1 MAENKFQKI
10 AAHGFIK
17 YKNKYLVTR
26 RSLTD
31 DYKPG
36 EWDLPGGTIEFGED
50 PITALK
56 REIKEET
63 NLKVKVGKVLS
74 VYSFLSNPL
83 RYQFQI
89 VYECEYRSGKVK
101 LNPEDHDAFVWA
113 TISEI
118 KKFKKIAFLDNLYRE
133 IILIKS

>member
-1 MAENKFQKI
+1 MSDKFQKI

-50 PITALK
+50 PVEALK
-56 REIKEET
+56 REAKEET
-63 NLKVKVGKVLS
+63 NIKIKVIKPLYI
-74 VYSFLSNPL
+74 YSYISNPE
-83 RYQFQI
+83 RHQMQM
-89 VYECEYRSGKVK
+89 VYECEWKNK
-101 LNPEDHDAFVWA
+101 
-113 TISEI
+113 
-118 KKFKKIAFLDNLYRE
+118 
-133 IILIKS
+133 IKS